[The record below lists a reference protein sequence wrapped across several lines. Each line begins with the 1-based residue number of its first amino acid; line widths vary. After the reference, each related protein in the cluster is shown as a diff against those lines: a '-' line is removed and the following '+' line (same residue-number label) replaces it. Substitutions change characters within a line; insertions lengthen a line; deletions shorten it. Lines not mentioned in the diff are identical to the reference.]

1 MSSVFKLY
9 HTTSFRKL
17 TVTALLVTMSLAEAQ
32 LARSLPLR
40 LQKFFCLNPPRL
52 VNGAL
57 VAPGTLP
64 PQSQSQ
70 SATSTTPP
78 PLPSSVSRFVN
89 PFQPQQ
95 NIKTGR
101 WHPPLYSL
109 RRQADLVKLAKEHG
123 VEDLLPPTLKSTE
136 ATLRRREEFGLR
148 VKGTG
153 AGQKVKGHEW
163 ERTLKGR
170 LEKRRKAMLEMPN
183 LVQAW
188 KQVWSGSSMSPGVD
202 ANMVTSVVMVADGRS
217 GPVERLVGIEA
228 AFTGNEA
235 GVETNL
241 HHLGVQYGHVLVT
254 GGYSI
259 CERLRNVCIAIVH
272 YRIKP
277 SLHFHFVSY
286 GLRIQLSS
294 VRFSSW

>member
-1 MSSVFKLY
+1 
-9 HTTSFRKL
+9 
-17 TVTALLVTMSLAEAQ
+17 MSLAEAQ

-57 VAPGTLP
+57 IAPGTLP
-64 PQSQSQ
+64 PQSQPQ
-70 SATSTTPP
+70 STTSAIPP
-78 PLPSSVSRFVN
+78 PSSISRFVN

-188 KQVWSGSSMSPGVD
+188 KQVWSDSYVTLGID
-202 ANMVTSVVMVADGRS
+202 ANVVISVVMVVVGRS
-217 GPVERLVGIEA
+217 GRVGRPDGIERACTVTGA
-228 AFTGNEA
+228 AL
-235 GVETNL
+235 ETNL
-241 HHLGVQYGHVLVT
+241 HHFGVQRGHDPGAEGFT
-254 GGYSI
+254 IGCMRG
-259 CERLRNVCIAIVH
+259 RLRIMCIVDVH
-272 YRIKP
+272 YHTEP
-277 SLHFHFVSY
+277 S
-286 GLRIQLSS
+286 
-294 VRFSSW
+294 

>member
-1 MSSVFKLY
+1 
-9 HTTSFRKL
+9 
-17 TVTALLVTMSLAEAQ
+17 MSLAEVQ

-57 VAPGTLP
+57 IAPGTLL
-64 PQSQSQ
+64 PQSQAQ
-70 SATSTTPP
+70 TTTSTTPP
-78 PLPSSVSRFVN
+78 PSAISRFVN

-188 KQVWSGSSMSPGVD
+188 KQVWSHPLILLGNN
-202 ANMVTSVVMVADGRS
+202 ANMVISVVMVVDGRS
-217 GPVERLVGIEA
+217 GRVERLVGIEGA
-228 AFTGNEA
+228 CTGTET
-235 GVETNL
+235 GVGTDL
-241 HHLGVQYGHVLVT
+241 HHLGVRCGHDQ
-254 GGYSI
+254 GARAFYIGSMSR
-259 CERLRNVCIAIVH
+259 RLRIMCIIYVYYH
-272 YRIKP
+272 TVP
-277 SLHFHFVSY
+277 SFTTTFGIMLQRFDTHLCSSLVFIDQAKFVD
-286 GLRIQLSS
+286 
-294 VRFSSW
+294 FSARSQPLFQV

>member
-1 MSSVFKLY
+1 
-9 HTTSFRKL
+9 
-17 TVTALLVTMSLAEAQ
+17 MSLAEVQ

-57 VAPGTLP
+57 IAPGTLL
-64 PQSQSQ
+64 PQSQAQ
-70 SATSTTPP
+70 TTTSTTPP
-78 PLPSSVSRFVN
+78 PSAISRFVN

-153 AGQKVKGHEW
+153 AGQKVKGQNGR
-163 ERTLKGR
+163 ERSKAGW
-170 LEKRRKAMLEMPN
+170 RRGGKLCWRCRTWCKHGN
-183 LVQAW
+183 RY
-188 KQVWSGSSMSPGVD
+188 GVI
-202 ANMVTSVVMVADGRS
+202 R
-217 GPVERLVGIEA
+217 
-228 AFTGNEA
+228 
-235 GVETNL
+235 
-241 HHLGVQYGHVLVT
+241 
-254 GGYSI
+254 
-259 CERLRNVCIAIVH
+259 
-272 YRIKP
+272 
-277 SLHFHFVSY
+277 
-286 GLRIQLSS
+286 
-294 VRFSSW
+294 